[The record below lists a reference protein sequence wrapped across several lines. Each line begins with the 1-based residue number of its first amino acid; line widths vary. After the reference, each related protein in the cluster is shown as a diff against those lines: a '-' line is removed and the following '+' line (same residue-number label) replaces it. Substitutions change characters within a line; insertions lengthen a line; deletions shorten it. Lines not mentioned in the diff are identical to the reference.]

1 MDFFL
6 RIGLTEKE
14 GQIELLD
21 NLLREVFNLQIKYEK
36 LDIVEVKKLIQHTK
50 FEIESFINNVAFGKN
65 AIIQTLDL
73 KLFKMLKRCRIPLE
87 KYKTPKNVSVV
98 KF

>member
-14 GQIELLD
+14 GKIELLD
-21 NLLREVFNLQIKYEK
+21 NLLREVFDLQIQYEK
-36 LDIVEVKKLIQHTK
+36 IHIVDIKKLIQHTK

-65 AIIQTLDL
+65 AIIETLDL
-73 KLFKMLKRCRIPLE
+73 RLFKMLKRCRIPLK
-87 KYKTPKNVSVV
+87 KYTIPKNVAMV